1 MKPLSIQLYTL
12 RDAMADGNHLPVL
25 QKLAD
30 IGFKGIEGHGFGM
43 SCADFRKVVEDMGMQ
58 VSSYFGFNPTPET
71 VHEFIDNALAL
82 GVSDTVCG
90 YGTQEFASVES
101 IHTTAEILNSVAPKV
116 LEAGLSFSL
125 HNHFWEF
132 EVVEGRIAME
142 WMMEACPLVTM
153 ELDTYWA
160 TNFGAN
166 KAADMV
172 TKFRDRVKLMHRKDG
187 SMVRGEPMTAAGQG
201 KVDLVDAIHAGD
213 PNWLIIELD
222 ECATDMMEAV
232 EQSYRYLVGNGLA
245 AGNKSV

>member
-25 QKLAD
+25 QNLAD

-43 SCADFRKVVEDMGMQ
+43 TCEEFRKVVEDMGMQ
-58 VSSYFGFNPTPET
+58 VSSYFGFNPTLET
-71 VHEFIDNALAL
+71 VNEFIDNALAL

-90 YGTQEFASVES
+90 YGTKEFATVEA
-101 IHTTAEILNSVAPKV
+101 IRETADLLNLVAPKV
-116 LEAGLSFSL
+116 REAGLSFSL

-142 WMMEACPLVTM
+142 GMMDACPLVTM

-166 KAADMV
+166 KAAEMV
-172 TKFRDRVKLMHRKDG
+172 TKFRDRVKLLHVKDG
-187 SMVRGEPMTAAGQG
+187 SMVRGEPMTAAGAG
-201 KVDLVDAIHAGD
+201 KVDLVEAIQAGD
-213 PNWLIIELD
+213 PNWLIVELD
-222 ECATDMMEAV
+222 ECATDMLEAV

-245 AGNKSV
+245 SGNKPV